1 MTEYIT
7 SVIAACAIV
16 ALGGFIS
23 YSDEGGTSRAM
34 RSALSLLLLYTVAS
48 PVVSVVS
55 NLGDVTLDSIVEY
68 EPPVDTSDPEYYRVA
83 EQAFCEG
90 IQKMVC
96 EQYAISAEDIEVCAF
111 DFDFKSMSARKI
123 KIILSGDAV
132 YADSRGISATVS
144 DAGLG
149 ECEVELELA

>member
-7 SVIAACAIV
+7 SVIAACAVV

-23 YSDEGGTSRAM
+23 YSGDGGTSRAL

-68 EPPVDTSDPEYYRVA
+68 EPSVDMSDPEYYRVA
-83 EQAFCEG
+83 EDAFCEG
-90 IQKMVC
+90 IRKMVC
-96 EQYAISAEDIEVCAF
+96 EQYEVNADDVDVRAV
-111 DFDFKSMSARKI
+111 DFDFKTMSARKI
-123 KIILSGDAV
+123 KIILSGNAV
-132 YADSRGISATVS
+132 YTDSRGISAAVS

-149 ECEVELELA
+149 ECEVELDLV